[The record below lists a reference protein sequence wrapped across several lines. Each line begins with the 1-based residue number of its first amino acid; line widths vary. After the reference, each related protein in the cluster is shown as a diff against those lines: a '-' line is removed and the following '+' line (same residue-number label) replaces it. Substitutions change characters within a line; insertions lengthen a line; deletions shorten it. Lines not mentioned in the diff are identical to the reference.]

1 MDNKKKEKKSSSKT
15 SYLKNL
21 KNYNWKISPIPKEK
35 NNIKV
40 IKLFQGR
47 RNAMYPSDDK
57 ESDINKEFVFKFLS
71 KNPGQRNYK
80 DIQGVSQYLSQN
92 YKYFHNIKLE
102 HGMPKLE
109 KITKICR
116 LETAEKDSTIIKY
129 GDIGDKFYIVL
140 EGSVEIF
147 KPKFI
152 EINETPRN
160 FFTMLRKIIV
170 EDKDDIKYKRIKSK
184 NENVIKNIPEEI
196 ILNNNENNKNNGF
209 KAKEYSQ
216 LFYFEIDE
224 KMGEYGVG
232 FSFGD
237 IALINKCPRNATI
250 KAKKKCVLLTI
261 SNDEY
266 NKAILEFQRQKLNS
280 EIDNFIKTYSF
291 FRNFNSDKIIRLFNC
306 FTKKVLFNGEFLYKQ
321 NMEADSIYILNNG
334 SFMVYSCISFP
345 WINDYIEYI
354 DYSEKNILQFLIENK
369 NVKIDVLTKI
379 LQDFY
384 NKCKSRYEKGE
395 RKEKFYQID
404 ETQINDNLYKL
415 KRDEE
420 KLNSPDYVFK
430 LNLKKVEYNDVLG
443 LEEAFEFKKRFCYY
457 KCISD
462 KAELKEVKITEL
474 IRLILSLSK
483 NEIIDLMNIIQERK
497 KLLKNQIIKAIQHL
511 DKELISNFDLR
522 YENIIKSTER
532 KDEEEKSNILLS
544 SLRAKGY
551 KTTIQDILDKK
562 LSLFPQKEKLSIK
575 EMLKKLKRKNK
586 SSEEIL
592 DKFYKNKNTINELRF
607 DKKRTNIR
615 LVKQIL
621 EDKKYLSNLILKSHS
636 STPNISSI
644 KKIEH
649 NNLSSYNSNKL
660 SRNNLL
666 ASKTNSTSFMGFIK
680 KDMKSLTQTTSSG
693 NKKLQDI
700 NLNDKL
706 LSNKKKISFFE
717 SQSSNKDKKHFK
729 IINKLGRKNNEHS
742 KELKLI
748 KRTFDKGD
756 FLNLKRF
763 SKNFF
768 MSEEFMKKCKKGLI

>member
-1 MDNKKKEKKSSSKT
+1 
-15 SYLKNL
+15 
-21 KNYNWKISPIPKEK
+21 
-35 NNIKV
+35 
-40 IKLFQGR
+40 
-47 RNAMYPSDDK
+47 
-57 ESDINKEFVFKFLS
+57 
-71 KNPGQRNYK
+71 
-80 DIQGVSQYLSQN
+80 
-92 YKYFHNIKLE
+92 
-102 HGMPKLE
+102 
-109 KITKICR
+109 
-116 LETAEKDSTIIKY
+116 
-129 GDIGDKFYIVL
+129 
-140 EGSVEIF
+140 
-147 KPKFI
+147 
-152 EINETPRN
+152 
-160 FFTMLRKIIV
+160 
-170 EDKDDIKYKRIKSK
+170 
-184 NENVIKNIPEEI
+184 
-196 ILNNNENNKNNGF
+196 
-209 KAKEYSQ
+209 
-216 LFYFEIDE
+216 
-224 KMGEYGVG
+224 
-232 FSFGD
+232 
-237 IALINKCPRNATI
+237 
-250 KAKKKCVLLTI
+250 
-261 SNDEY
+261 
-266 NKAILEFQRQKLNS
+266 
-280 EIDNFIKTYSF
+280 
-291 FRNFNSDKIIRLFNC
+291 
-306 FTKKVLFNGEFLYKQ
+306 
-321 NMEADSIYILNNG
+321 
-334 SFMVYSCISFP
+334 MVYSCISFP

-384 NKCKSRYEKGE
+384 YKCKSRYEKGE
-395 RKEKFYQID
+395 RKEKFYQIN

-420 KLNSPDYVFK
+420 RLNSPDYVFK

-474 IRLILSLSK
+474 IRLILSMSK

-522 YENIIKSTER
+522 YENIIKSTEC

-666 ASKTNSTSFMGFIK
+666 ASKTNSTSFMGFIYNI
-680 KDMKSLTQTTSSG
+680 SL
-693 NKKLQDI
+693 N
-700 NLNDKL
+700 
-706 LSNKKKISFFE
+706 
-717 SQSSNKDKKHFK
+717 
-729 IINKLGRKNNEHS
+729 
-742 KELKLI
+742 
-748 KRTFDKGD
+748 
-756 FLNLKRF
+756 
-763 SKNFF
+763 
-768 MSEEFMKKCKKGLI
+768 